1 MDIIVVATQTCTLL
15 TLMYALCIKIGFFEA
30 EGISPDA
37 TAAGM
42 LIIQLAPFAIALVIF
57 AWLFRGLY
65 GDLVGEKAKA
75 MKGLRRSLTRQ
86 FTHTRG
92 LTVLATPVAEAQCDP
107 PMAAHKV

>member
-1 MDIIVVATQTCTLL
+1 
-15 TLMYALCIKIGFFEA
+15 MYALCIKIGFFEA

-65 GDLVGEKAKA
+65 GDLVDEKAKA